1 MNHLGLTNVYL
12 EKLILPYCKYFKG
25 VYSCDTI
32 PSFAHTNPFS
42 IIINLSSVKEP
53 GSHFVSVF
61 INNGKIIYYDS
72 LGLPSINPHINK
84 FLKQY
89 ANTYRSNNMQF
100 QCLNS
105 IFCGYHAGLFIILMD
120 RGMSFQK
127 FLKLYSK
134 NCEDNDMLVVELL
147 KYIFST
153 FYYSKNLIY
162 DLSGTL
168 RLEALRAGR

>member
-1 MNHLGLTNVYL
+1 MNTLGLTNIYL
-12 EKLILPYCKYFKG
+12 DKLLIPYCKYFKG

-32 PSFAHTNPFS
+32 PLFPKLYPFS
-42 IIINLSSVKEP
+42 IIINLSSVNEP

-61 INNGKIIYYDS
+61 VRNGKVIYYDS

-89 ANTYRSNNMQF
+89 ANVYKSNNMQF

-105 IFCGYHAGLFIILMD
+105 VFCGYYAALFVILMD

-127 FLKLYSK
+127 FLNLYSK
-134 NCEDNDMLVVELL
+134 NCEDNDMIVVELL
-147 KYIFST
+147 KYIFTSM
-153 FYYSKNLIY
+153 
-162 DLSGTL
+162 
-168 RLEALRAGR
+168 